1 MSIDKLVS
9 DLIAA
14 FHANT
19 EAVKALTAAMQS
31 GGSAASAPVAAAE
44 AETKTT
50 AEVKPTRA
58 RKSAAAKEDAYTPK
72 YTQSE
77 MQAAVNEVKNE
88 FGTAE
93 AKRLIKEV
101 GGHDRL
107 ADVVDPKAIDA
118 LYEAARAKIEE
129 GGEED
134 DDI

>member
-1 MSIDKLVS
+1 MSIDKLAS

-19 EAVKALTAAMQS
+19 EALKALTAAMQS

-44 AETKTT
+44 TETKAT

-58 RKSAAAKEDAYTPK
+58 RKSAAEKGDAYTPK